1 MTPSGIITLTT
12 DFGRRDPYVA
22 MMKGVILSINRG
34 ARIVDITH
42 QIAAGSIA
50 EGASI
55 LKDAHRFFP
64 SGTVHVGVVDPGV
77 GGPRRP
83 IAVVS
88 ENYFFVGPDNG
99 LFWPLIEADGQ
110 CDVIRLTHERYW
122 MNKISAT
129 FHGRDIFAPVAAH
142 LSQGVDPFLMG
153 KTIDDPMPLQ
163 VPLPRKEGSALAG
176 EIVRVDHFGNLITS
190 ITREHLAPFLES
202 KDLTIRIGELALNT
216 LSTTYSDV
224 PEGQPLALIGSSNT
238 LEIAVNGGNAAHD
251 LGGNCRVGTAVL
263 VLSKKGRANHM

>member
-12 DFGRRDPYVA
+12 DFGQRDHYVA
-22 MMKGVILSINRG
+22 MMKGVILSINRV

-55 LKDAHRFFP
+55 IRDAHPFFP
-64 SGTVHVGVVDPGV
+64 LGTVHVGVIDPGV

-83 IAVVS
+83 IALVAQ
-88 ENYFFVGPDNG
+88 NQFFVGPDNG
-99 LFWPLIEADGQ
+99 LFWPLIEAHGQ
-110 CDVIRLTHERYW
+110 FDVIHLTNNQYW
-122 MNKISAT
+122 MHEISAT

-153 KTIDDPMPLQ
+153 ETIDDPMPLQ
-163 VPLPRKEGSALAG
+163 VPLPRMEGSALVG
-176 EIVRVDHFGNLITS
+176 EIVRIDRFGNLITN

-202 KDLTIRIGELALNT
+202 KDLTIRIGELVFNT

-224 PEGQPLALIGSSNT
+224 PEAQPLALIGSSNA
-238 LEIAVNGGNAAHD
+238 LEIAVNRGNAARD
-251 LGGNCRVGTAVL
+251 LSGEYRIGTAV
-263 VLSKKGRANHM
+263 VVHFGDSPNH

>member
-1 MTPSGIITLTT
+1 LTPSGIITLTT
-12 DFGRRDPYVA
+12 DFGQRDPYVA
-22 MMKGVILSINRG
+22 MMKGVILCINRE

-64 SGTVHVGVVDPGV
+64 SGTVHLGVVDPGV

-83 IAVVS
+83 IALVL
-88 ENYFFVGPDNG
+88 ENYVFVGPDNG
-99 LFWPLIEADGQ
+99 LFWPLIQTAGQ
-110 CDVIRLTHERYW
+110 CEVIRLTHKRYW
-122 MNKISAT
+122 LNEISAT

-142 LSQGVDPFLMG
+142 LSKGVDPFAMG
-153 KTIDDPMPLQ
+153 ETIDDPMPLQ
-163 VPLPRKEGSALAG
+163 VPLPRMEGSALVG
-176 EIVRVDHFGNLITS
+176 EVVRIDHFGNLITN

-202 KDLTIRIGELALNT
+202 KDLTIRIGVVVLKT

-224 PEGQPLALIGSSNT
+224 PEAQPLALIGSSNA

-251 LGGNCRVGTAVL
+251 LGGECRVGTTVM
-263 VLSKKGRANHM
+263 VHFGDSTNH